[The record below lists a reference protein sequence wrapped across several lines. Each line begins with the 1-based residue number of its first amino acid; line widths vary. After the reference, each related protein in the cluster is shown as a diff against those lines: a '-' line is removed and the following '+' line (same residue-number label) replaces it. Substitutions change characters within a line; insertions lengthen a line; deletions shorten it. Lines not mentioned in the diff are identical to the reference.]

1 MSQAETMYDAKIIEM
16 GTIAEEELKKDPS
29 LCNCT
34 QESPLS
40 GRYGNRCKHH
50 QMIDWK
56 MVIQHRQ
63 NESRILGKSTE
74 A

>member
-1 MSQAETMYDAKIIEM
+1 MSQADTLYEAKLIEM

-34 QESPLS
+34 QENPLS
-40 GRYGNRCKHH
+40 GRYGKRCQYH
-50 QMIDWK
+50 QLIDWK
-56 MVIQHRQ
+56 IVIQHRQ
-63 NESRILGKSTE
+63 KESRILEKSTE